1 MENKELNNENIQNNN
16 VEPVQEQVNVVEQE
30 VQQPVQQP
38 KQRSAF
44 NGTEEVLYTLEEEK
58 EKNPIF
64 ILFVFVV
71 LIAMVFILPL
81 ISKKI
86 EFRVFQPT
94 VEQPGEST
102 TEKDDYYYFEK
113 ASTRAKIGTL
123 ELTNFVKSHEQ
134 NEYKLSFT
142 LNNVGEKSY
151 DFSKKYYIVM
161 YEGNKVIY
169 RALIHSYE
177 GLGALS
183 ATTLS
188 LDISKLAFDDSD
200 RFKLEEIQ
208 PATYPS
214 VKTVNVDGDYDV
226 LTCTYNYNQVKYYFK
241 NGELHKVYDEYE
253 EIKLNNVLY
262 EEHKT
267 KYQTASDKYK
277 QIKDLSSIFIET
289 EDDFRMINEVNLKNI
304 SDVTITQLRT
314 YRFFKFKENIKTVS
328 FEMEAQGY
336 NCG

>member
-1 MENKELNNENIQNNN
+1 MENKELNNENIQNN
-16 VEPVQEQVNVVEQE
+16 VEQVQQVEAAPKPVLVQE
-30 VQQPVQQP
+30 VQQPRQQ
-38 KQRSAF
+38 SAF
-44 NGTEEVLYTLEEEK
+44 NGNEEVLYTLEEEK

-64 ILFVFVV
+64 ILFVFVG

-81 ISKKI
+81 ISKRI
-86 EFRVFQPT
+86 EFKVFQPT
-94 VEQPGEST
+94 VETPGGT
-102 TEKDDYYYFEK
+102 TEEKDDYYYFEK

-123 ELTNFVKSHEQ
+123 ELTNFVKSHEN
-134 NEYKLSFT
+134 NEYKVSFT

-161 YEGNKVIY
+161 YEGNKIIY

-188 LDISKLAFDDSD
+188 LHISKLAFDNSN
-200 RFKLEEIQ
+200 RFKLVEIQ
-208 PATYPS
+208 PATYPA
-214 VKTVNVDGDYDV
+214 VKTINEDGDYDV
-226 LTCTYNYNQVKYYFK
+226 LICTYNYNQIKYYFK
-241 NGELHKVYDEYE
+241 NEELHKIYDEYE
-253 EIKLNNVLY
+253 EPKLNNILY

-267 KYQTASDKYK
+267 QYETSSNKYK

-289 EDDFRMINEVNLKNI
+289 EEDFRMINEVNLKNI
-304 SDVTITQLRT
+304 SDVTMTQLRT

>member
-1 MENKELNNENIQNNN
+1 MENKELNNENIQNN
-16 VEPVQEQVNVVEQE
+16 VEQVQPVEAAPEQVPVQE
-30 VQQPVQQP
+30 VQQPRQQ
-38 KQRSAF
+38 SAF
-44 NGTEEVLYTLEEEK
+44 NGNEEVLYTLEEEK

-64 ILFVFVV
+64 ILFVFVG

-81 ISKKI
+81 ISKRI
-86 EFRVFQPT
+86 EFKVFQPT
-94 VEQPGEST
+94 VETPGGT
-102 TEKDDYYYFEK
+102 TEEKDDYYYFEK

-123 ELTNFVKSHEQ
+123 ELTNFVKSHEN
-134 NEYKLSFT
+134 NEYKVSFT

-161 YEGNKVIY
+161 YEGNKIIY

-188 LDISKLAFDDSD
+188 LHISKLAFDNSN
-200 RFKLEEIQ
+200 RFKLVEIQ
-208 PATYPS
+208 PATYPA
-214 VKTVNVDGDYDV
+214 VKTINEDGDYDV
-226 LTCTYNYNQVKYYFK
+226 LICTYNYNQIKYYFK
-241 NGELHKVYDEYE
+241 NEELHKIYDEYE
-253 EIKLNNVLY
+253 EPKLNNILY

-267 KYQTASDKYK
+267 QYETSSNKYK

-289 EDDFRMINEVNLKNI
+289 EEDFRMINEVNLKNI
-304 SDVTITQLRT
+304 SDVTMTQLRT

>member
-1 MENKELNNENIQNNN
+1 MENKELNNENIQNN
-16 VEPVQEQVNVVEQE
+16 VEQVQQVEAAPKPVPVQE
-30 VQQPVQQP
+30 VQQPRQQ
-38 KQRSAF
+38 SAF
-44 NGTEEVLYTLEEEK
+44 NGNEEVLYTLEEEK

-64 ILFVFVV
+64 ILFVFIG

-81 ISKKI
+81 ISKRI
-86 EFRVFQPT
+86 EFKVLQPT
-94 VEQPGEST
+94 VETPGGT
-102 TEKDDYYYFEK
+102 TEEKDDYYYFEK

-123 ELTNFVKSHEQ
+123 ELTNFVKSHEN
-134 NEYKLSFT
+134 NEYKVSFT

-161 YEGNKVIY
+161 YEGNKIIY

-188 LDISKLAFDDSD
+188 LHISKLAFDNSN
-200 RFKLEEIQ
+200 RFKLVEIQ
-208 PATYPS
+208 PATYPA
-214 VKTVNVDGDYDV
+214 VKTINEDGDYDV
-226 LTCTYNYNQVKYYFK
+226 LICTYNYNQIKYYFK
-241 NGELHKVYDEYE
+241 NEELHRIYDEYE
-253 EIKLNNVLY
+253 EPKLNNILY

-267 KYQTASDKYK
+267 QYETSSNKYK

-289 EDDFRMINEVNLKNI
+289 EEDFRMINEVNLKNI
-304 SDVTITQLRT
+304 SDVTMTQLRT

>member
-1 MENKELNNENIQNNN
+1 MENKELNNENIQNN
-16 VEPVQEQVNVVEQE
+16 VEQVQQVEAAPEPVPVQE
-30 VQQPVQQP
+30 VQQPRQQ
-38 KQRSAF
+38 SAF
-44 NGTEEVLYTLEEEK
+44 NGNEEVLYTLEEEK

-64 ILFVFVV
+64 ILFVFVG

-81 ISKKI
+81 ISKRI
-86 EFRVFQPT
+86 EFKVFQPT
-94 VEQPGEST
+94 VETPGGT
-102 TEKDDYYYFEK
+102 TEEKDDYYYFEK

-123 ELTNFVKSHEQ
+123 ELTNFVKSHEN
-134 NEYKLSFT
+134 NEYKVSFT

-161 YEGNKVIY
+161 YEGNKIIY

-188 LDISKLAFDDSD
+188 LHISKLAFDNSN
-200 RFKLEEIQ
+200 RFKLVEIQ
-208 PATYPS
+208 PATYPA
-214 VKTVNVDGDYDV
+214 VKTINEDGDYDV
-226 LTCTYNYNQVKYYFK
+226 LICTYNYNQIKYYFK
-241 NGELHKVYDEYE
+241 NEELHRIYDEYE
-253 EIKLNNVLY
+253 EPKLNNILY

-267 KYQTASDKYK
+267 QYETSSNKYK

-289 EDDFRMINEVNLKNI
+289 EEDFRMINEVNLKNI
-304 SDVTITQLRT
+304 SDVTMTQLRT